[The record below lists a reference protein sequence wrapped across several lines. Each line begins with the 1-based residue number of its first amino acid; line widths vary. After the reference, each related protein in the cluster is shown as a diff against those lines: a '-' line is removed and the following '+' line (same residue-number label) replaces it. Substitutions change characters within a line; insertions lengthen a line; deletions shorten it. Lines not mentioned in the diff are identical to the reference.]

1 MLTASDKM
9 SNGERKSSNPKD
21 SAVSSEVRRSWSWRK
36 REGLVRWT
44 VVVDDVDFDQ
54 LIKGVPNRAMGKIS
68 AQPHTLIIHASLS
81 Y

>member
-1 MLTASDKM
+1 M

-36 REGLVRWT
+36 REGLVRCRT
-44 VVVDDVDFDQ
+44 VVVVDVDFDQ
-54 LIKGVPNRAMGKIS
+54 FNFIVPNRTEVAYGKIS